1 MKKLIVMLLCA
12 AMLLCLCACGQKPAE
27 QPAAE
32 EAPAAGEVIAAE
44 EAAEEVTAAVEEAA
58 ADAAPILG
66 GWTKADVV
74 SLTVE
79 QQELLQKATE
89 SLLGTKYIP
98 VAFLGSQL
106 VSGTNYAL
114 LCRIA
119 PVTADPVETYAIV
132 KLYQDLNGNV
142 SLLDV
147 TDSGVPTNINE
158 LPGGWAQCEA
168 PIVTE
173 ELQAIFDKALEGYT
187 GMGFRPI
194 ALIATQLVS
203 GTNYCFF
210 CESVPVDGGESGYAF
225 VTVYKDLDGNAQISD
240 VAPFSAE

>member
-32 EAPAAGEVIAAE
+32 EVIAAE
-44 EAAEEVTAAVEEAA
+44 ETVAEEAPAAEEAA

-74 SLTVE
+74 ALTVE
-79 QQELLQKATE
+79 QQELLEKATE
-89 SLLGTKYIP
+89 GLLGAKYIP

-114 LCRIA
+114 LCRVA

-132 KLYQDLNGNV
+132 KLYQDLSGNV

-173 ELQAIFDKALEGYT
+173 ELQALFDKAMEGYT
-187 GMGFRPI
+187 GMGFRPV

-210 CESVPVDGGESGYAF
+210 CESMPVDGGESGYAF
-225 VTVYKDLDGNAQISD
+225 VTVYKDLDGNAQITD
-240 VAPFSAE
+240 VAPFTAA

>member
-32 EAPAAGEVIAAE
+32 EVIAAE
-44 EAAEEVTAAVEEAA
+44 ETVAEEAPAAEEAA
-58 ADAAPILG
+58 AGAAPILG

-74 SLTVE
+74 ALTVE
-79 QQELLQKATE
+79 QQELLEKATE
-89 SLLGTKYIP
+89 GLLGVKYIP

-114 LCRIA
+114 LCRVA

-132 KLYQDLNGNV
+132 KLYQDLSGNV

-173 ELQAIFDKALEGYT
+173 ELQALFDKAMEGYT
-187 GMGFRPI
+187 GMGFRPV

-210 CESVPVDGGESGYAF
+210 CESMPVDGGESGYAF
-225 VTVYKDLDGNAQISD
+225 VTVYKDLDGNAQITD
-240 VAPFSAE
+240 VAPFTAA

>member
-32 EAPAAGEVIAAE
+32 EVIAAE
-44 EAAEEVTAAVEEAA
+44 ETVAEEAPAAEEAA
-58 ADAAPILG
+58 AGAAPILG

-74 SLTVE
+74 ALTVE
-79 QQELLQKATE
+79 QQELLEKATE
-89 SLLGTKYIP
+89 GLLGAKYIP

-114 LCRIA
+114 LCRVA

-132 KLYQDLNGNV
+132 KLYQDLSGNV

-173 ELQAIFDKALEGYT
+173 ELQALFDKAMEGYT
-187 GMGFRPI
+187 GMGFRPV

-210 CESVPVDGGESGYAF
+210 CESMPVDGGESGYAF
-225 VTVYKDLDGNAQISD
+225 VTVYKDLDGNAQITD
-240 VAPFSAE
+240 VAPFTAA

>member
-32 EAPAAGEVIAAE
+32 EAPAAEEVIAAE
-44 EAAEEVTAAVEEAA
+44 ETAEEVTAAVEETA
-58 ADAAPILG
+58 ADAAILG

-74 SLTVE
+74 ALTVD

-89 SLLGTKYIP
+89 GLLGAKYIP

-114 LCRIA
+114 LCRVA

-132 KLYQDLNGNV
+132 KLYQDLSGNV

-158 LPGGWAQCEA
+158 LAGGWQQCEA
-168 PIVTE
+168 PIVNE

-187 GMGFRPI
+187 GMGFKPV
-194 ALIATQLVS
+194 ALAATQMVS

-225 VTVYKDLDGNAQISD
+225 VTVYKDLDGNAQITE

>member
-1 MKKLIVMLLCA
+1 MKKLILMLLCA
-12 AMLLCLCACGQKPAE
+12 AMLLCLCACGQKPVE

-32 EAPAAGEVIAAE
+32 EAPAAEEVIAAE
-44 EAAEEVTAAVEEAA
+44 EPAAVEEAA
-58 ADAAPILG
+58 ADAASILG

-89 SLLGTKYIP
+89 SLLGAKYIP

-132 KLYQDLNGNV
+132 KLYQDLSGNV

-158 LPGGWAQCEA
+158 LPGGWQQCEA
-168 PIVTE
+168 PTVTE

-187 GMGFRPI
+187 GMGFKPV
-194 ALIATQLVS
+194 ALAATQTVS
-203 GTNYCFF
+203 GMNYCFF
-210 CESVPVDGGESGYAF
+210 CESVPVDGSESGYAF
-225 VTVYKDLDGNAQISD
+225 VTVYKDLDGNAQITD

>member
-12 AMLLCLCACGQKPAE
+12 AMLLCQCACGQKPAE

-32 EAPAAGEVIAAE
+32 EVIAAE
-44 EAAEEVTAAVEEAA
+44 ETVAEEAPAAEEAA
-58 ADAAPILG
+58 AGAAPILG

-74 SLTVE
+74 ALTVE
-79 QQELLQKATE
+79 QQELLEKATE
-89 SLLGTKYIP
+89 GLLGVKYIP

-114 LCRIA
+114 LCRVA

-132 KLYQDLNGNV
+132 KLYQDLSGNV

-173 ELQAIFDKALEGYT
+173 ELQALFDKAMEGYT
-187 GMGFRPI
+187 GMGFRPV

-210 CESVPVDGGESGYAF
+210 CESMPVDGGESGYAF
-225 VTVYKDLDGNAQISD
+225 VTVYKDLDGNAQITD
-240 VAPFSAE
+240 VAPFTAA

>member
-44 EAAEEVTAAVEEAA
+44 EPAAVEEAA
-58 ADAAPILG
+58 ADTAAILG

-89 SLLGTKYIP
+89 SLLGAKYIP

-114 LCRIA
+114 LCRVS

-132 KLYQDLNGNV
+132 KLYKDLSGNV

-158 LPGGWAQCEA
+158 LPGGWQQCEA
-168 PIVTE
+168 PTVTE

-187 GMGFRPI
+187 GMGFKPV
-194 ALIATQLVS
+194 ALAATQTVS
-203 GTNYCFF
+203 GVNYCFF
-210 CESVPVDGGESGYAF
+210 CESVPVDGSESGYAF
-225 VTVYKDLDGNAQISD
+225 VTVYKDLDGNAQITD
-240 VAPFSAE
+240 VAPFNAE